1 MVEGD
6 GQEAKAIT
14 CLSYDLGEGT
24 GACHEGNVPP
34 QGPPYNGTFYYLGG
48 NADHFLT
55 FVQQE
60 LGASNA
66 NLSDIMRTDI
76 TDLSDQK
83 VSVYPLLSTS
93 AHLSQSNV
101 GTSFLPPCVIKTV
114 F

>member
-1 MVEGD
+1 MVEGE
-6 GQEAKAIT
+6 GLEAKAIT

-24 GACHEGNVPP
+24 GACHEGKLPP

-60 LGASNA
+60 LGASMA
-66 NLSDIMRTDI
+66 NLSDIVRTDI

-83 VSVYPLLSTS
+83 VTVYPL
-93 AHLSQSNV
+93 
-101 GTSFLPPCVIKTV
+101 
-114 F
+114 